1 MARRSNDCFAARLW
15 NEAALTVWLTD
26 ESEMVNRTSSST
38 LSDAISSICSKFF
51 QHFHSVRVLRF
62 PDTNVFWGHDLTP
75 PIEEAIRKLCN
86 QLP

>member
-62 PDTNVFWGHDLTP
+62 QLKQPLIVFNG
-75 PIEEAIRKLCN
+75 KLDVAVHHV
-86 QLP
+86 